1 MDDLPDQAKERRRK
15 RWRLARRITY
25 WLVGIGIALPVSAF
39 GVAYLMLDVRSPQEV
54 LADLDKTVVLQYSDG
69 TDLLKVVPPDGDR
82 LYVRY
87 QDIPQKLRD
96 AIIAVEDPTFWDNQ
110 GFDPMGIARA
120 AATGVGGGSGI
131 TQQYIKK
138 STGDDDATVGR
149 KFAELV
155 LATKITQEQSKEQIF
170 ESYVNIISFGRSTSG
185 PSAAMNA
192 YFGRK
197 LDDSITWSEAAFLA
211 GMIQSPSV
219 HDPFASS
226 HEHAAKRW
234 KYVSDKL
241 TSRGYVPKDQV
252 SALAYPKEAILPPSE
267 TRAGRLTYP
276 DYHVKQQVLT
286 ELEQLGFPL
295 DRLRRGPMK
304 VETTIDRR
312 AQADAAK
319 AVEDRL
325 KNEPDYFRAALV
337 AVDPS
342 TGAIRAYQG
351 GKWSVHDYAGTPYA
365 AGPAFYP
372 FIAAAAMQ
380 HGGTLDQ
387 PYEAPFKMEFGGETF
402 KNQND
407 CADEK
412 KCPAREAIKLPAD
425 TPFIDMTKKFGVDAV
440 SKAARDA
447 GIPEDVDGQPT
458 LRDED
463 GVKIGAGIAVG
474 RYPLR
479 PRDIAGAYAT
489 FAGNGEKVETHFVSK
504 IRDENGQVIWQREV
518 KRTPGLSPRIAK
530 EITGALQE
538 RTADGRAI
546 PVMRG
551 TFRFNDTG
559 DAANGWNVGYT
570 AQLSTAVWVGA
581 DEERRMRD
589 SDNEKM
595 TGQTVPA
602 DIWNTFMAAQPR
614 S

>member
-1 MDDLPDQAKERRRK
+1 MDDLPDEAKARRRK
-15 RWRLARRITY
+15 RWRVVRRVAY
-25 WLVGIGIALPVSAF
+25 WLAGIGIAIPVSAF
-39 GVAYLMLDVRSPQEV
+39 GVAYLMLDVRSPQDV

-69 TDLLKVVPPDGDR
+69 TDLLKVVPSDGDR

-87 QDIPQKLRD
+87 QEIPQKLRD

-120 AATGVGGGSGI
+120 AVTGVGGGSGI

-138 STGDDDATVGR
+138 STGDDDATAGR
-149 KFAELV
+149 KFTELV

-170 ESYVNIISFGRSTSG
+170 ESYINIISFGRSTSG
-185 PSAAMNA
+185 PAAAMNA

-234 KYVSDKL
+234 QYVADKL

-252 SALAYPKEAILPPSE
+252 SALAYPKDSILPPSE
-267 TRAGRLTYP
+267 TRAGRVTYP

-295 DRLRRGPMK
+295 DRLRRGSMK
-304 VETTIDRR
+304 VETTLDRQ
-312 AQADAAK
+312 AQANAAK
-319 AVEDRL
+319 AVDGGL
-325 KNEPDYFRAALV
+325 KDMPEHYRAALV
-337 AVDPS
+337 AVDPA
-342 TGAIRAYQG
+342 TGAVRAYQG
-351 GKWSVHDYAGTPYA
+351 GKWSAHDYAGTPYA

-372 FIAAAAMQ
+372 FIATAALQ

-412 KCPAREAIKLPAD
+412 KCSAREAIKLPAD
-425 TPFIDMTKKFGVDAV
+425 TPFVDMTRRFGVDAV

-447 GIPEDVDGQPT
+447 GIPDEVDGQAT
-458 LRDED
+458 LREPD

-474 RYPLR
+474 RYGLR
-479 PRDIAGAYAT
+479 PRDVAGAYAT
-489 FAGNGEKVETHFVSK
+489 FAGDGQKVETHFVAK
-504 IRDENGQVIWQREV
+504 IRDENGQVVWQRDV
-518 KRTPGLSPRIAK
+518 KRAPGVDPRVAK
-530 EITGALQE
+530 TITGALQE
-538 RTADGRAI
+538 KAADGRPI

-551 TFRFNDTG
+551 AFRFNDTG
-559 DAANGWNVGYT
+559 DAANAWNAGYT
-570 AQLSTAVWVGA
+570 TQLATAVWVGA

-589 SDNEKM
+589 ANDEHLS
-595 TGQTVPA
+595 GQNVPA
-602 DIWNTFMAAQPR
+602 AIWNAFMGT
-614 S
+614 